1 MSNHVSTRA
10 GRPSSPARVLPYALA
25 AAFIAL
31 ALLGFGLGE
40 LSESPVSASDLDA
53 VQDVASDRSALL
65 TTVAHVASTAGSA
78 FVLVPITLIICWLLW
93 RRDERSSALFIALS
107 FAGATAISSL
117 DKVLVGRPRP
127 PVHHLEAVT
136 SGSFPSGHTTEATAF
151 GVALLLTFL
160 ATRPRRGLAVLAAIV
175 TAAGV
180 AAVAL
185 SRIYLGVHYPTDIA
199 GGLVLGGGWTVV
211 VYVLL
216 SKARHG
222 HDPQTRRAQ
231 PQST

>member
-1 MSNHVSTRA
+1 MSNHVGTRA
-10 GRPSSPARVLPYALA
+10 GRHSSSASVLPCALG

-31 ALLGFGLGE
+31 LLLGFGLGD
-40 LSESPVSASDLDA
+40 LSESTAAASDLDA

-65 TTVAHVASTAGSA
+65 TTMAHVASTAGSA
-78 FVLVPITLIICWLLW
+78 FVLVPLALIVSWLLW
-93 RRDERSSALFIALS
+93 RRNERNGALFIAIS
-107 FAGATAISSL
+107 FAGATAISTL

-199 GGLVLGGGWTVV
+199 GGLVLGGGWTVI

-216 SKARHG
+216 SKARPG
-222 HDPQTRRAQ
+222 RDIQARAAE